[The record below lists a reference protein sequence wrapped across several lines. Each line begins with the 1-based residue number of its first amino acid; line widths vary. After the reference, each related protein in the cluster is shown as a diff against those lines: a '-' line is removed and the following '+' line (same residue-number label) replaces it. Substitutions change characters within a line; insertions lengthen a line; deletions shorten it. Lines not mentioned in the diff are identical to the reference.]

1 MGEWSA
7 KWVIC
12 QWLSILNDWA
22 NHVQCP
28 DMSRYVQICPE
39 WLDQNFLVYVGCR
52 ICKQHLGMRL
62 SSGPFFVQTPGCS
75 PECQCFD
82 PGRSATVNMLD
93 PYNVGPP
100 VIRWFINP
108 MNTIVIGTLNH
119 SYWSYVH
126 QLSYRLGA
134 PLCRTFLWSLS
145 CPILPEIDT
154 AESNGGLLLDH
165 TFLMRFCLW
174 QILIHVIFLVDSPHI
189 PTHPNTSQHIPRICV
204 NSGSQSFHKR
214 IEHVFTSLFQRKK
227 SCFFGSIIFHQDRNY
242 RNWLVVDLPLWKI
255 WVRQWEGWHPIY
267 YGK

>member
-1 MGEWSA
+1 MF
-7 KWVIC
+7 
-12 QWLSILNDWA
+12 N
-22 NHVQCP
+22 VQICP
-28 DMSRYVQICPE
+28 DMSRYVQICPDMSRYVQSD
-39 WLDQNFLVYVGCR
+39 WIRISWYMLAVGYVSNIWGCDCHPDHFLFKHRVVR
-52 ICKQHLGMRL
+52 QSANVLTQAEVRRSICWTHTMW
-62 SSGPFFVQTPGCS
+62 
-75 PECQCFD
+75 
-82 PGRSATVNMLD
+82 A
-93 PYNVGPP
+93 PP

-154 AESNGGLLLDH
+154 AESNGGSTIGPHFFDAILLVTNFDP
-165 TFLMRFCLW
+165 CYISSW
-174 QILIHVIFLVDSPHI
+174 QP
-189 PTHPNTSQHIPRICV
+189 PHPNTSQHIPRICV